1 MDADKAIKTRKS
13 VRSFSD
19 IKPDWRAIIE
29 CVDAARYAPVAGK
42 NFTLKF
48 IILREKEKIY
58 EIAKACEQDFVA
70 DAHYIIAVYSDNTR
84 LKTLFG
90 EQKGEIY
97 SRQGAGAAIQNIL
110 LSVQDHK
117 LAACWVGHYDEARI
131 KTILRIPEKMELEA
145 IIPVGYEFKKTKP
158 REKINI
164 DSILYFDRHKNS
176 KMRTP
181 YSPES

>member
-1 MDADKAIKTRKS
+1 MDVDKAIKTRKS

-19 IKPDWRAIIE
+19 VKPDWRAIIE
-29 CVDAARYAPVAGK
+29 CVDAARHAPIAGK

-48 IILREKEKIY
+48 IIVRQKERIY

-70 DAHYIIAVYSDNTR
+70 DAPYIIAVYSDNGR

-90 EQKGEIY
+90 EEKGEIF

-110 LSVQDHK
+110 LSIQDHK
-117 LAACWVGHYDEARI
+117 LAACWVGHYDEDQI
-131 KTILRIPEKMELEA
+131 KDILRIPERMEMEA

-158 REKINI
+158 RQKINI
-164 DSILYFDRHKNS
+164 DSILYFEQHNKP

-181 YSPES
+181 YSPET